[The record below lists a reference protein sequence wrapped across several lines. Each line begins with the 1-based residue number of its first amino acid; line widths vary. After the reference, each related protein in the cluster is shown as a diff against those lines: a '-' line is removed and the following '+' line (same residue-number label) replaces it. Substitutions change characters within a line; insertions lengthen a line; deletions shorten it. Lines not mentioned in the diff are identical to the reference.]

1 MDSLKTLMDKKNY
14 ELVIKL
20 TADSD
25 TPNDIFY
32 RVASFVALN
41 KPEEA
46 LKTIESKRAILE
58 TQLPILMKMHI
69 ELLVTLGRY
78 EKAKEEMDHYENL
91 PYFSQEAEERI
102 KSIKQY
108 IQKAE
113 KDSYHSNVLDED
125 KIREYLTSDK
135 EEIVLAGL
143 QSLKDKDIRVYI
155 KDIEK
160 MMMSTKKQS
169 IRSFALMMLVE
180 KQYDQ
185 KVKFLHEDTIME
197 LIPKDLKQPFVA
209 DEFKQAIQKMTIK
222 YKDPV
227 IVNNS
232 INVLSTYIIYNYPTV
247 VKFDCDE
254 MLEAL
259 FEISIRYLGIKDYK
273 SLEERCHNENI
284 DIVKVRSIIEKIENA
299 LSRF

>member
-14 ELVIKL
+14 DLVIKL
-20 TADSD
+20 TTESD
-25 TPNDIFY
+25 IPNDLFY

-41 KPEEA
+41 KPEDA
-46 LKTIESKRAILE
+46 LKTIESKRTILE

-69 ELLVTLGRY
+69 ELLVAMNRF
-78 EKAKEEMDHYENL
+78 EKAKEEMNHYENL

-102 KSIKQY
+102 KSLKQY

-113 KDSYHSNVLDED
+113 KDSYHSTALDED
-125 KIREYLTSDK
+125 KIREYLSSDK

-143 QSLKDKDIRVYI
+143 QSLKDKDLRIYI

-160 MMMSTKKQS
+160 MMISTKKQS
-169 IRSFALMMLVE
+169 IRSFALMTLVDW
-180 KQYDQ
+180 KYDQ

-197 LIPKDLKQPFVA
+197 VIPKDLKQPFVA
-209 DEFKQAIQKMTIK
+209 DEFKEAIQKMTVK

-259 FEISIRYLGIKDYK
+259 LEISIRYLGIKDYEP
-273 SLEERCHNENI
+273 LEKRCFKEKI
-284 DIVKVRSIIEKIENA
+284 DPIKVQIIIEKIEKA